1 MLHRKDNSS
10 QRPLNYH
17 LAPPNPAFAP
27 HPVGRAFP
35 PQYPGVSRLPFRVPS
50 QHPGGGPAMG
60 QPNQHHSAQLSPA
73 YASGSHNPSFFGG
86 AMASHRGVPETEEEG
101 PEEMGNSMRSQMG
114 HQGGHHPALS
124 QPSRVNSFGE
134 ENQEG
139 GLGDGMGEFYH
150 RVQIL
155 RVLLFFYLFFLFFC
169 PL

>member
-35 PQYPGVSRLPFRVPS
+35 PQYPAVSRLPFRVPT

-73 YASGSHNPSFFGG
+73 YDSGRHNPSFFGG
-86 AMASHRGVPETEEEG
+86 VMASHRVVPETEEEG